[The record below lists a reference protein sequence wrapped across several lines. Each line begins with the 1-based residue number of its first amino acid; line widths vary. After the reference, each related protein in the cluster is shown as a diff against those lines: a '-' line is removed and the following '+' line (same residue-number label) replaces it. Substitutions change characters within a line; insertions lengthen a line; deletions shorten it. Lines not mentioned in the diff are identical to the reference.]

1 MTFDRWRH
9 GFAVATV
16 AATLS
21 LIFIGGLVTSTGSGL
36 SVPDWPLSYG
46 MVMPPMV
53 GGVFYEHGHRMAA
66 TAVGFLTLVLAL
78 WTARAERRPAIRRLA
93 WAALAA
99 VIAQGVLGGLTVLY
113 LLPTPV
119 SVAHAC
125 LAQLFFCAVIAI
137 AIATSREWLDGGDVD
152 FLSRLGG
159 NVGVGASDAPRS
171 PPNRPPGAVRLRRP
185 PPSRSAEDKSGLRAA
200 AVTATAAIFV
210 QLLLGA
216 VMRHIGAGLAIPDF
230 PTSFGRWAPPLDS
243 APVVVHFAH
252 RMGAVVVVAL
262 VLRLV
267 VAARRAEDRR
277 FRRPAALLLGLVLV
291 QVALGAATVLTG
303 KAVTPTTTHVAIGAA
318 VLGSCWSL
326 ALRSLRLLRRP
337 SPAAAH
343 AVSFRDTVAS

>member
-1 MTFDRWRH
+1 MMFDPWRH
-9 GFAVATV
+9 RFAVATV
-16 AATLS
+16 AATLA
-21 LIFIGGLVTSTGSGL
+21 LIFVGALVTSTGSGL

-66 TAVGFLTLVLAL
+66 TAVGFLTLVLAV
-78 WTARAERRPAIRRLA
+78 WTARTERRPKVRRLA

-99 VIAQGVLGGLTVLY
+99 VIAQGILGGLTVLY

-125 LAQLFFCAVIAI
+125 LAQLFFCTVIAI
-137 AIATSREWLDGGDVD
+137 ATATSREWIAAETTTED
-152 FLSRLGG
+152 FSR
-159 NVGVGASDAPRS
+159 V
-171 PPNRPPGAVRLRRP
+171 
-185 PPSRSAEDKSGLRAA
+185 RAA
-200 AVTATAAIFV
+200 AGAATAAVFV

-230 PTSFGRWAPPLDS
+230 PTSFGRWVPPLDS
-243 APVVVHFAH
+243 VPVAVHFAH
-252 RMGAVVVVAL
+252 RMGALVVIAL
-262 VLRLV
+262 VVRLV

-291 QVALGAATVLTG
+291 QVAMGAATVLTG

-318 VLGSCWSL
+318 VLGSCWWL
-326 ALRSLRLLRRP
+326 ALRSRRILRGR
-337 SPAAAH
+337 SAAAAP
-343 AVSFRDTVAS
+343 AVPFREPLVW